1 MTVQRH
7 NLDITSLLSTLDMT
21 MALETEVDQEPA
33 PPQILEGVDI
43 QQDVLPVEVSVSFFV
58 I

>member
-1 MTVQRH
+1 
-7 NLDITSLLSTLDMT
+7 